1 MRIAFNKSTVSS
13 SSYWYSSS
21 KAPVLDIFLDGV
33 QETSPG
39 FSDDDD
45 DDTAAGVVILDDM
58 VDGLRL

>member
-1 MRIAFNKSTVSS
+1 
-13 SSYWYSSS
+13 
-21 KAPVLDIFLDGV
+21 LDIFLDGV